1 MDLVLV
7 SITGISL
14 LLAVAMGLV
23 VFRLQRDERLRSEAR
38 VALLAA
44 SAQDDSIYLYER
56 EAAALY
62 ADSEPAAA
70 AAPLFASREA
80 DSPWLRRVAIAGAA
94 AAGITLAVQAMTF
107 VASPSSSKAASSQAA
122 PLELVALQHAY
133 DGSTLTVTGTVQN
146 PKAGLPVGRIAVT
159 ATVLGDDGSTLAT
172 GRSALDYAALAPGED
187 SPFVVKIPVQGTVRR
202 YRVGFRRPDGSILAH
217 VDRRTGASSARHT
230 GDTGSAPWVR

>member
-14 LLAVAMGLV
+14 LLAIAMGLV
-23 VFRLQRDERLRSEAR
+23 VFRLQRDERRRSEAR

-44 SAQDDSIYLYER
+44 AAEDDSIYLYER
-56 EAAALY
+56 EAAAVY

-80 DSPWLRRVAIAGAA
+80 ESPWLRRIAIAGAA
-94 AAGITLAVQAMTF
+94 AAAIALTVHALTF
-107 VASPSSSKAASSQAA
+107 VASPSSSKAASQAA

-133 DGSTLTVTGTVQN
+133 DGSTLTITGTVQN
-146 PKAGLPVGRIAVT
+146 PKAGLPVARIAVT

-187 SPFVVKIPVQGTVRR
+187 SPFVIKIPVQGTVNR

-217 VDRRTGASSARHT
+217 VDRRTGGSSARHT